1 MFEFKLPDIGEGVT
15 EGELVKW
22 LVKEGDSI
30 RKEQE
35 MVEIMT
41 DKVTVKISSP
51 VEGKVSK
58 LLFQEGKVV
67 KVGEVLIQID
77 DGKTEVSTNMQV
89 SGTESPP
96 RKQET
101 PVPQQ
106 VSQPAER
113 KAEAVVEMKDEEHR
127 SISKV
132 LASPAIRKLARDL
145 GVDISRIRGTGPNG
159 RLLEEDVKRYANMKN
174 QRPQVQ
180 KEAPQPASRVV
191 TEAAAPEPTQP
202 AVLNSD
208 TIELRGLRRIIFE
221 KMTKSKQIMPHFTI
235 FESIDM
241 TGLNNLRDSL
251 KAKGTSTGYTA
262 LFVKACSVVLKEFP
276 KFNAVY
282 NESSRNYTM
291 KHYYNIGVAVDTPDG
306 LTVVVVKDADKKDI
320 QTLSADIQTLAEK
333 ARKNSLSL
341 SEVQNS
347 TFTVSNVGSI
357 AGIAST
363 PIINYPEVAI
373 LGVHRVETAVDA
385 NNRQYSRMYISMS
398 CDHRLIDGADAARFV
413 ARLKQI
419 LEAPE
424 QLVR

>member
-1 MFEFKLPDIGEGVT
+1 
-15 EGELVKW
+15 
-22 LVKEGDSI
+22 
-30 RKEQE
+30 
-35 MVEIMT
+35 
-41 DKVTVKISSP
+41 
-51 VEGKVSK
+51 
-58 LLFQEGKVV
+58 
-67 KVGEVLIQID
+67 
-77 DGKTEVSTNMQV
+77 
-89 SGTESPP
+89 
-96 RKQET
+96 
-101 PVPQQ
+101 
-106 VSQPAER
+106 
-113 KAEAVVEMKDEEHR
+113 
-127 SISKV
+127 
-132 LASPAIRKLARDL
+132 
-145 GVDISRIRGTGPNG
+145 
-159 RLLEEDVKRYANMKN
+159 
-174 QRPQVQ
+174 
-180 KEAPQPASRVV
+180 
-191 TEAAAPEPTQP
+191 
-202 AVLNSD
+202 
-208 TIELRGLRRIIFE
+208 GLRRIIFE

-251 KAKGTSTGYTA
+251 KTRGTSTGYTA

-320 QTLSADIQTLAEK
+320 QTLSADIQSLAEK
-333 ARKNSLSL
+333 ARKNNLSL

-385 NNRQYSRMYISMS
+385 NNRQFNRMYVSMS

-419 LEAPE
+419 LEDPQ